1 LFEARKENN
10 AMESNTTRLNPL
22 LTVAA
27 ISVTVL
33 SAVGVAALTG
43 LVPAS
48 KGQDNALQLPKE
60 VAQPLEPAIS
70 HPVAKPAPRKP
81 VARKAV
87 RQSTEPAVYREF
99 SEAPRIA
106 EAPAVTEAP
115 RVTEAPKPQLPV
127 GQLAVVESVR
137 EVKEPGDAKG
147 VGAVA
152 GGVVGGVVGNKL
164 GKGKGLVTILG
175 AAGGAFAGHQIEKHA
190 RATKHWEIAVRL
202 DDGSQRT
209 LSSDV
214 QPVWHAGDRVRLVND
229 KLQPV

>member
-1 LFEARKENN
+1 
-10 AMESNTTRLNPL
+10 MESNTARLNPL

-43 LVPAS
+43 MIPAS
-48 KGQDNALQLPKE
+48 KGQENALQLPTE
-60 VAQPLEPAIS
+60 VVKPIEPAIT
-70 HPVAKPAPRKP
+70 HPVARPAVRKP
-81 VARKAV
+81 VVRKVTPQPA
-87 RQSTEPAVYREF
+87 EPAVYREF

-106 EAPAVTEAP
+106 ETPVVTEAP
-115 RVTEAPKPQLPV
+115 RVAEAPKPQVPV

-147 VGAVA
+147 LGAIA
-152 GGVVGGVVGNKL
+152 GGVLGGVVGNKL

-175 AAGGAFAGHQIEKHA
+175 AAGGAFAGHQVEKRA
-190 RATKHWEIAVRL
+190 RADKRWEIAVRL

-214 QPVWHAGDRVRLVND
+214 QPAWHAGDRVRLVND

>member
-1 LFEARKENN
+1 MQSTN
-10 AMESNTTRLNPL
+10 SRLNPL

-43 LVPAS
+43 MIPAS
-48 KGQDNALQLPKE
+48 KGQQELQLPKE
-60 VAQPLEPAIS
+60 FVKPLEPAIS
-70 HPVAKPAPRKP
+70 HPVPRKP
-81 VARKAV
+81 VVRK
-87 RQSTEPAVYREF
+87 
-99 SEAPRIA
+99 
-106 EAPAVTEAP
+106 VTNE
-115 RVTEAPKPQLPV
+115 TSKPQLPV

>member
-1 LFEARKENN
+1 MQSTN
-10 AMESNTTRLNPL
+10 SRLNPL
-22 LTVAA
+22 LTAAA

-43 LVPAS
+43 MIPAS
-48 KGQDNALQLPKE
+48 KGQQHELQLPKE
-60 VAQPLEPAIS
+60 LVKPIEPAIS
-70 HPVAKPAPRKP
+70 HPVPRKP
-81 VARKAV
+81 VVRKINE
-87 RQSTEPAVYREF
+87 T
-99 SEAPRIA
+99 
-106 EAPAVTEAP
+106 
-115 RVTEAPKPQLPV
+115 PKPQPPV

-229 KLQPV
+229 RLQAV

>member
-1 LFEARKENN
+1 
-10 AMESNTTRLNPL
+10 MESNTTRLNPL

-33 SAVGVAALTG
+33 CAVGVAALTG
-43 LVPAS
+43 MIPAS
-48 KGQDNALQLPKE
+48 KGQEQVLQLPKE
-60 VAQPLEPAIS
+60 LVKPIEPAIS
-70 HPVAKPAPRKP
+70 HPVARKPAVRKVTSQP
-81 VARKAV
+81 A
-87 RQSTEPAVYREF
+87 EPAVYREF
-99 SEAPRIA
+99 PI
-106 EAPAVTEAP
+106 
-115 RVTEAPKPQLPV
+115 

-190 RATKHWEIAVRL
+190 RATKHWETAVRL

-209 LSSDV
+209 LSSDA

>member
-1 LFEARKENN
+1 
-10 AMESNTTRLNPL
+10 MESNTTRLNPL

-27 ISVTVL
+27 ISLTAF
-33 SAVGVAALTG
+33 SAIGVATLTG
-43 LVPAS
+43 MIPSS
-48 KGQDNALQLPKE
+48 KGQVQELQLPKDM
-60 VAQPLEPAIS
+60 VKPIEPAIS
-70 HPVAKPAPRKP
+70 HPVTRPAARKP
-81 VARKAV
+81 VVRKVTPQPA
-87 RQSTEPAVYREF
+87 EPAVYRE
-99 SEAPRIA
+99 
-106 EAPAVTEAP
+106 VN
-115 RVTEAPKPQLPV
+115 EAPKPQLPA

-137 EVKEPGDAKG
+137 EVKEAGDAKG